1 MATTKINPSGLYD
14 STPFGFSHA
23 AVQDGGKV
31 LHLAGQVAWDADCNV
46 VGVGDFAAQVDKAL
60 ANITAVLSHSGL
72 GPSDVV
78 RLRTYIVDNDM
89 ERLGAVVGALKR
101 FYGDETPAPN
111 TVIGVQ
117 SLALPDFLV
126 EIEATAQFRD

>member
-1 MATTKINPSGLYD
+1 MATTKINPSNLYD
-14 STPFGFSHA
+14 STSFGFSHA
-23 AVQDGGKV
+23 AVQDGAKV

-60 ANITAVLSHSGL
+60 ANIAAVLAHSGL
-72 GPSDVV
+72 GPSDVI

-111 TVIGVQ
+111 TVVGVQ

-126 EIEATAQFRD
+126 EIEAIAQFRD

>member
-1 MATTKINPSGLYD
+1 MATTKINPSELYD

-60 ANITAVLSHSGL
+60 ANIAAVLAHSGL

-111 TVIGVQ
+111 TVVGVQ

-126 EIEATAQFRD
+126 EIEAVAQFRD